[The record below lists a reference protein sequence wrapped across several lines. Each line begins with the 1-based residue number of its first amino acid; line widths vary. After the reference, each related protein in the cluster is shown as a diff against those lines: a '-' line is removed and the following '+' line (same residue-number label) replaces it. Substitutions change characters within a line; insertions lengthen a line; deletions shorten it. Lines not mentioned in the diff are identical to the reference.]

1 MSCDNSKLGIVNK
14 NMYAKYDP
22 MLSILS
28 QDIGGGG
35 GGGVEPI
42 LGIHQGPLTLL
53 K

>member
-35 GGGVEPI
+35 GGGGTNFGHTSRAPNSA
-42 LGIHQGPLTLL
+42 
-53 K
+53 